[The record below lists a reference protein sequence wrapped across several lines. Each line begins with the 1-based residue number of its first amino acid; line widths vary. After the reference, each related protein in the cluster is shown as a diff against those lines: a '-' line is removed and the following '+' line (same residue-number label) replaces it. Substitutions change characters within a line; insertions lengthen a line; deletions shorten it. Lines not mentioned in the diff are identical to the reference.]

1 MNNQAGYFKGK
12 PMLFKRTSSS
22 TLAYVLRIASLAVII
37 LATGALYLLPNDLA
51 KARDYEQPLPA
62 PAFTHNDPQAWIN
75 SEPLNL
81 QQLRGQ
87 VVLLDFWAY
96 GCWNCYRSFPW
107 MKQLEARYHAQ
118 GLRVIGVHT
127 PEFDAEKQRDNVV
140 ARVKEFGLTH
150 AVMMDNDYSYWNA
163 IGNRYWPTFYLIDKQ
178 GRLRAQFIGE
188 IHAGDQR
195 ARAIEQTVQ
204 QLLVEQ
210 AG

>member
-1 MNNQAGYFKGK
+1 
-12 PMLFKRTSSS
+12 MLFKQPTSSP
-22 TLAYVLRIASLAVII
+22 LIGILRIAALSAII
-37 LATGALYLLPNDLA
+37 AGVVALYLVPNSLV
-51 KARDYEQPLPA
+51 KAREYEQPVPA
-62 PAFTHNDPQAWIN
+62 PVFTHSDPQAWIN
-75 SEPLNL
+75 SEPLSL

-107 MKQLEARYHAQ
+107 MKQLEAQYQAQ
-118 GLRVIGVHT
+118 GLQVIGVHT
-127 PEFDAEKQRDNVV
+127 PEFDSEKQRSNVIAKV
-140 ARVKEFGLTH
+140 REFGLPH

-204 QLLVEQ
+204 QLLAEQ

>member
-1 MNNQAGYFKGK
+1 
-12 PMLFKRTSSS
+12 MLFKQPTSSPL
-22 TLAYVLRIASLAVII
+22 TGILRIAALSAII
-37 LATGALYLLPNDLA
+37 AGVVALYLVPNSLV
-51 KARDYEQPLPA
+51 KAREYEQPVPA
-62 PAFTHNDPQAWIN
+62 PVFTHSDPQAWIN
-75 SEPLNL
+75 SEPLSL

-107 MKQLEARYHAQ
+107 MKQLEAQYQAQ
-118 GLRVIGVHT
+118 GLQVIGVHT
-127 PEFDAEKQRDNVV
+127 PEFDSEKQRSNVIAKV
-140 ARVKEFGLTH
+140 REFGLPH

-195 ARAIEQTVQ
+195 AQNIEETVR
-204 QLLVEQ
+204 QLLAEQ